1 MENPRNN
8 RSKTQNTLD
17 LGVSLWGTTFQ
28 EKKMPSSQPMVVGTT
43 FGCVSSRIGRYP
55 DAFDRGADQQAD
67 QELRPR

>member
-17 LGVSLWGTTFQ
+17 LGVSLWGTNLSR
-28 EKKMPSSQPMVVGTT
+28 KKDAVFTANGIVTV